1 VHGERIQLHDLEVNV
16 ITWLLTLLIAM
27 SVVILVAHAIDAMR

>member
-1 VHGERIQLHDLEVNV
+1 MHGERVQLQDLETNV
-16 ITWLLTLLIAM
+16 ITWLLTLLIAI